1 MSLDLRVVPHFS
13 SGIVE
18 RATRERG
25 WKSPHAG
32 AHNMLWAP
40 APREKRRHA
49 ACRLF
54 SRGVIFTR
62 ARGTTRSLLCH
73 RLFL

>member
-40 APREKRRHA
+40 APREKRRHVV
-49 ACRLF
+49 C
-54 SRGVIFTR
+54 R